1 MADAGQEH
9 VDKLAAIKA
18 NANDVDAEKI
28 KSSPEGEPSTTA
40 ADSKSNEPDGS
51 SAALASVQTPPQHP
65 HPHPHPHPLNHPLNH
80 PPPHFGPGLSKAVE
94 FSFMGR
100 SGGQFR
106 LANFAFSSFWQT

>member
-1 MADAGQEH
+1 MADVGQEH
-9 VDKLAAIKA
+9 MDKLASIKA
-18 NANDVDAEKI
+18 NSNDVDADKI
-28 KSSPEGEPSTTA
+28 KSSPEGEPSTA
-40 ADSKSNEPDGS
+40 APDSKSNEPDGS

-65 HPHPHPHPLNHPLNH
+65 HPHPHPFNH
-80 PPPHFGPGLSKAVE
+80 PPPHLGPGLSKAVE